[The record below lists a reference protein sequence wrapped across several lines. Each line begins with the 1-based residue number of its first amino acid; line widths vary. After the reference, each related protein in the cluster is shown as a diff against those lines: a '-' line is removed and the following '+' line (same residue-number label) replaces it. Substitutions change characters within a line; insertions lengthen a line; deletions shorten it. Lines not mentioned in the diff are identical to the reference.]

1 MLKGRYIVVEDIMNK
16 PTDVNIIFSGAEP
29 KISAELSQIDLTQAL
44 SWYSQNRDAK
54 DAFKYATDYF
64 KKKLK
69 VAVPTGIKSQPQT
82 FGFVCRIVTNGGI
95 LVGKDKEWFDKTIN
109 ELRGTVDVVKPTKV
123 GNVVSIQDHIKR
135 KSSECIGELEGQ
147 LDEIILS
154 DFKVSPAPIAVMD
167 SLQIKGAH
175 TKFIVEHF
183 KMRRA
188 EYDIIL
194 TTDDSLIKEAYSNFT
209 KPQLKK
215 LIAYCDQVI
224 VDGMRLAGESVKTRK
239 PRKRKTKSPEQL
251 LSKLQYC
258 KEFADLKLQ
267 SIDPKTILG
276 ATQLWVYNTKTRKLG
291 CYIALDAA
299 GLSIKGST
307 IQNFAENK
315 SICKTIRVPTTTKM
329 NEVLNAGKVA
339 LRNIL
344 IDIRAAEGLLTG
356 RINVDV
362 ILLRTIK

>member
-1 MLKGRYIVVEDIMNK
+1 MNK

-29 KISAELSQIDLTQAL
+29 KISAELSQIDLMQAL
-44 SWYSQNRDAK
+44 SWYSQNRDNK

-69 VAVPTGIKSQPQT
+69 VAVPAGIKSQPQT

-95 LVGKDKEWFDKTIN
+95 LVGKDKEWFETTIN
-109 ELRGTVDVVKPTKV
+109 ELKGTVDVTKPAKI

-154 DFKVSPAPIAVMD
+154 DFKATPAPIAIMN
-167 SLQIKGAH
+167 SLEVKGAH
-175 TKFIVEHF
+175 TKYITEHF
-183 KMRRA
+183 KIRRA
-188 EYDIIL
+188 EYDSIL
-194 TTDDSLIKEAYSNFT
+194 TTDDGIIKEGYSNFT

-215 LIAYCDQVI
+215 LVAYCDQVI
-224 VDGMRLAGESVKTRK
+224 LVGAQIAGEAVKTRK
-239 PRKRKTKSPEQL
+239 PRKRKNKTPEQL

-267 SIDPKTILG
+267 SIEPKTILG

-291 CYIALDAA
+291 CYISEDASGFSVKGTSLTGYSESKSKQKTLRKPETILPEISTGGKVYLRTALD
-299 GLSIKGST
+299 SIKAVES
-307 IQNFAENK
+307 
-315 SICKTIRVPTTTKM
+315 
-329 NEVLNAGKVA
+329 VLS
-339 LRNIL
+339 
-344 IDIRAAEGLLTG
+344 G
-356 RINVDV
+356 RINADTL
-362 ILLRTIK
+362 LLRIIK